1 MKHYKDGF
9 KPLKTDSSERT
20 ITIDSKLMEMLKPF
34 IEAADPFVF
43 GGVHPLATS
52 KIDTA
57 FRKGIKDANLKPIRL
72 HDLRHSHASFL
83 LNNGANILA
92 VSKRL
97 GHATITQTLETY
109 AHLMQDTDEKMMKI
123 IESEKDKKSE

>member
-1 MKHYKDGF
+1 M
-9 KPLKTDSSERT
+9 P
-20 ITIDSKLMEMLKPF
+20 ISKL
-34 IEAADPFVF
+34 DVVF
-43 GGVHPLATS
+43 KKAITASGVT
-52 KIDTA
+52 
-57 FRKGIKDANLKPIRL
+57 PIRI

-109 AHLMQDTDEKMMKI
+109 AHLLSETDEKMMEI
-123 IESEKDKKSE
+123 IEKKKK

>member
-1 MKHYKDGF
+1 METL
-9 KPLKTDSSERT
+9 KPL
-20 ITIDSKLMEMLKPF
+20 IDL
-34 IEAADPFVF
+34 ADPFIF
-43 GGVHPLATS
+43 GGVHPVAIS
-52 KIDTA
+52 KIDTN
-57 FRKGIKDANLKPIRL
+57 FRKAIKEANLKPIRL

-109 AHLMQDTDEKMMKI
+109 AHLMGDTDEKMMKI
-123 IESEKDKKSE
+123 IETEKSKKNSN